1 MLKCLF
7 LVGALLLAATG
18 CTLSND
24 DSPPPKT
31 QLEIRQ
37 FQTKN
42 FDADSV
48 QVVMKSML
56 NVLQDEGYVVK
67 NVALDLGF
75 LSANKDED
83 VERGSRRFWSQLAN
97 GGEAR
102 WTKNERIEATI
113 NVTQFGPQIRVRTNF
128 QKKIFD
134 NTGAM
139 VSVKQMVDENFYQD
153 FFSKVSKSIFIQE
166 HEL

>member
-1 MLKCLF
+1 MNCSLWFLLVLF
-7 LVGALLLAATG
+7 SCSSCA
-18 CTLSND
+18 SQ
-24 DSPPPKT
+24 DSDKPVKT

-42 FDADSV
+42 FEAADV
-48 QVVMKSML
+48 PMVMKSLL
-56 NVLQDEGYVVK
+56 NVLQDEGFTVK

-75 LSANKDED
+75 ISAVREED
-83 VERGSRRFWSQLAN
+83 VENGSRRFWSQVSH

-102 WTKNERIEATI
+102 WVKNERIEATI
-113 NVTQFGPQIRVRTNF
+113 NVSQFGALVRVRTNF
-128 QKKIFD
+128 QRKVFD
-134 NTGAM
+134 NMGA
-139 VSVKQMVDENFYQD
+139 VVTIQPIVDEAYYVE